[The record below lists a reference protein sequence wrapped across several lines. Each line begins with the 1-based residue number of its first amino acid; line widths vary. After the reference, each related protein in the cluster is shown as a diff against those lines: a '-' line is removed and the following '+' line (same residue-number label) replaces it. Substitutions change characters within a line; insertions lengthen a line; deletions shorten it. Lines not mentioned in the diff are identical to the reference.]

1 MYTVFYEKYFKS
13 KLGWWGGGGFRVN
26 EEGGKYRMRTE
37 IYRAVAKSCTILNF
51 LPKLKIP
58 GLGTFLR
65 V

>member
-1 MYTVFYEKYFKS
+1 MYTVFYEKYLKVNWD
-13 KLGWWGGGGFRVN
+13 GGGGGFRVN
-26 EEGGKYRMRTE
+26 EEGEKYRTRTE

>member
-1 MYTVFYEKYFKS
+1 MV
-13 KLGWWGGGGFRVN
+13 GGGGFRVN
-26 EEGGKYRMRTE
+26 EEGEKYRTRTE